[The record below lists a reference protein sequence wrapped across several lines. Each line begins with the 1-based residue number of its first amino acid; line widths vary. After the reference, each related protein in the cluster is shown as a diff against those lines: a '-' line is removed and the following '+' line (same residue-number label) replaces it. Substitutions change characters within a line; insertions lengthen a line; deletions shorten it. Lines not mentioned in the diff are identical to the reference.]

1 MIILSYTSKNYK
13 TETCLDYPL
22 YQSKKGNYF
31 IGQTT
36 ILSSQNQHAL
46 VALSNPSNS
55 NVNIYLNAITITNFA
70 TTSLSAQIYLNSNF
84 SQCIISNLFSSA
96 NTSIIPQ
103 PIPEG
108 EIQYLDTNAQPPTSG
123 VNIFDRIVSP
133 SSTLVIDGSQ
143 IIIGPGQSI
152 LLYLGGYLPI
162 SIDSTIVA
170 FGWWEEEICNKCCN

>member
-1 MIILSYTSKNYK
+1 MSYTSKNYK
-13 TETCLDYPL
+13 TETSLDYPL

-31 IGQTT
+31 IGQTP
-36 ILSSQNQHAL
+36 ILFGQNQHAL
-46 VALSNPSNS
+46 VELSNPSNS
-55 NVNIYLNAITITNFA
+55 NVNIYLNAITNFA

-84 SQCIISNLFSSA
+84 SQGIISNLFSCA

-103 PIPEG
+103 PIPDG
-108 EIQYLDTNAQPPTSG
+108 EIQYLDTNVQAPTSG

-162 SIDSTIVA
+162 SINSTIVA
-170 FGWWEEEICNKCCN
+170 FGWWEEEIYNKCCN

>member
-1 MIILSYTSKNYK
+1 M
-13 TETCLDYPL
+13 
-22 YQSKKGNYF
+22 Q
-31 IGQTT
+31 
-36 ILSSQNQHAL
+36 A
-46 VALSNPSNS
+46 
-55 NVNIYLNAITITNFA
+55 
-70 TTSLSAQIYLNSNF
+70 
-84 SQCIISNLFSSA
+84 
-96 NTSIIPQ
+96 
-103 PIPEG
+103 
-108 EIQYLDTNAQPPTSG
+108 PTSG